1 MAGIRDAAVVAAP
14 AVRAALIWRPDCC
27 KDLVVVARTRA
38 KSWTAILDELYEGS
52 WNPSLQR
59 FRSPYAFRGL
69 ADADHS
75 LSSSLVRLAGGADI
89 RRLETA
95 LLRNF
100 SKYAHAESSYADSV
114 WDWLALG
121 QHRGLPT
128 RLLDWT
134 YSPLVALHF
143 VTESPEDMDRDG
155 VVWCVNFV
163 EANKKLPARLKR
175 IMLREGS
182 ETLTVDMLNTF
193 GTLAEFDRL
202 ARTPFLVFMEPP
214 AIDRRILNQF
224 ALFSLMSSPTAE
236 MGEWLDRHPTLCRR
250 VVVPA
255 ELKWEIRD
263 KLDQANVN
271 ERILFPDLDG
281 LSRWLTRYYLPAA
294 SAGRLVETYAAN
306 PEKDAR
312 DRDRRARRAGS
323 APPRRTPRPGSRPR

>member
-1 MAGIRDAAVVAAP
+1 MTAARKRSAAP
-14 AVRAALIWRPDCC
+14 RDWTG
-27 KDLVVVARTRA
+27 VV
-38 KSWTAILDELYEGS
+38 EQLYEGS
-52 WNPSLQR
+52 WDPAIER
-59 FRSPYAFRGL
+59 FRSPFAFRGL
-69 ADADHS
+69 AVDTHT
-75 LSSSLVRLAGGADI
+75 LSSSLVRLAGGADT
-89 RRLETA
+89 RRLEMA

-100 SKYAHAESSYADSV
+100 SKYAHAEGEHADSV

-143 VTESPEDMDRDG
+143 ATEPPEHMDRDG

-163 EANKKLPARLKR
+163 EANKCLPAKLKR
-175 IMLREGS
+175 IMDREGS
-182 ETLTVDMLNTF
+182 QTLTVDMLNAF
-193 GTLAEFDRL
+193 PTLADFDRL

-236 MGEWLDRHPTLCRR
+236 MDEWLDENPALCRK

-255 ELKWEIRD
+255 ALKWEIRD

-271 ERILFPDLDG
+271 ERVLFPDLDG
-281 LSRWLTRYYLPAA
+281 LSRWLTRYYQPKASSKELADLHDDDPRHDAHDRNRRLRRAGGPAD
-294 SAGRLVETYAAN
+294 RRT
-306 PEKDAR
+306 AR
-312 DRDRRARRAGS
+312 SRARR
-323 APPRRTPRPGSRPR
+323 R